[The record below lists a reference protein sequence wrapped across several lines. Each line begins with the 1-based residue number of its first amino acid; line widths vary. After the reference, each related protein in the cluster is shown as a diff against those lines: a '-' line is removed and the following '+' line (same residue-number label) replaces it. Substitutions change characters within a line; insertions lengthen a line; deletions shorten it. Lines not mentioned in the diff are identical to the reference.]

1 MPLGFSPLLK
11 NRYEKVIRFF
21 IFIVG
26 IALSIHLAGADWS
39 SYGADPGR
47 SQYSSLDQI
56 AVDNVQDPEARVG
69 TNPGDPIIA
78 FSLPALLQASD

>member
-1 MPLGFSPLLK
+1 M
-11 NRYEKVIRFF
+11 IRFF

-26 IALSIHLAGADWS
+26 IGYPFTWQGADWS
-39 SYGADPGR
+39 SYGADPGG

-56 AVDNVQDPEARVG
+56 TVDNVQDLEVAVIAAASHSRVG
-69 TNPGDPIIA
+69 TKPGDSIIA